1 MTRAKGWCR
10 NMIGAMEKGIEAAKV
25 AKIPDGVYDGVDL
38 KMLPKYICFK
48 AALLR
53 QKATLSVSLL
63 GMGGLFF
70 LYFALSRYEISG
82 LYDQLRTKEY
92 ILAPGVLDFTTA
104 APQTVSDTYV
114 AQAAMEFISQ
124 FCNVSPGSIDE
135 QYERLGSSMSPEL
148 AVRFRA
154 EAQDWKAKVKQ
165 ENISEICAVTSRQIA
180 SDERGNYRVVA
191 TIKASSFVG
200 SESLG
205 AREEVIEMLM
215 HLVPPKDGKRW
226 FLEITSLSKFSKDA
240 YKVQKSMEGR

>member
-1 MTRAKGWCR
+1 MIRARGWCKD
-10 NMIGAMEKGIEAAKV
+10 MIGAMEKGIEAAKV
-25 AKIPDGVYDGVDL
+25 AKVPDGVYDGVDL
-38 KMLPKYICFK
+38 KTLPKYICFK

-53 QKATLSVSLL
+53 QKATLTVSLL
-63 GMGGLFF
+63 GLGGLFF

-82 LYDQLRTKEY
+82 LYDRLRTKEY

-124 FCNVSPGSIDE
+124 FGNVSPASIDE
-135 QYERLGSSMSPEL
+135 QYERLGSNMSPEL

-154 EAQDWKAKVKQ
+154 ESQDWKTKVKQ

-191 TIKASSFVG
+191 MVKTSSFVG

-205 AREEVIEMLM
+205 AREEVVEMLM

-226 FLEITSLSKFSKDA
+226 FLEITSLSKFSKEA